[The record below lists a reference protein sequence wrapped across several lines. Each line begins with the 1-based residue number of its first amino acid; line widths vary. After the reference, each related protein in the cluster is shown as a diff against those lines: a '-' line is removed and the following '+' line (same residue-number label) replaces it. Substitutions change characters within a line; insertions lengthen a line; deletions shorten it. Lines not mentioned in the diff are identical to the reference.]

1 MYSHCLSC
9 NAALGTNEVIE
20 EFPIGRRLAF
30 DPERGR
36 LWAICRSCDRWNL
49 VPIEERWEAV
59 EACERL
65 FRATRLRYSTT
76 NIGLAEVPPAFGL
89 IRIGSP
95 LKPEMAAWRYG
106 RYLQEWLPG
115 AAHLGSRVGHL
126 ADRTVGFVAARL
138 GVRRDYDLTMW
149 LRFRHRP
156 DRVVA
161 RAESGVGTVA
171 IRIRDL
177 EQSELKRPDPGEGWR
192 LVVPHDGGILT
203 LSGDRGLSVAGKLLA
218 RLNGRGAS
226 EQAVQYAVAKLSDAA
241 NPDGY
246 FARVAAIALRSWWG
260 RHPDGL
266 LLPAAAPVEATD
278 SERLA
283 LHLTKRSFWGRG
295 GFGSEPTTRL
305 PRLPLVDRLA
315 LEMAANDDTE
325 RRALDGELALL
336 EWAYREAEAL
346 AAISDS
352 LLMTSGYTVITR
364 SKSPLAG
371 RGLSRGRRLC
381 VKRSTLRGPS
391 RPRPSEVPL

>member
-1 MYSHCLSC
+1 MYTHCLSC
-9 NAALGTNEVIE
+9 NSALGTNDVIE
-20 EFPIGRRLAF
+20 QLPIGRRLAF
-30 DPERGR
+30 DPARGR

-76 NIGLAEVPPAFGL
+76 NIGLAEVPPGL
-89 IRIGSP
+89 GLVRIGSP

-115 AAHLGSRVGHL
+115 AANLGSRVGHL
-126 ADRTVGFVAARL
+126 ADRAVGLVANRL

-149 LRFRHRP
+149 LRLHHRP

-161 RAESGVGTVA
+161 LAESGAGTAA

-192 LVVPHDGGILT
+192 LVVPHDRGILT

-266 LLPAAAPVEATD
+266 LLPAAAPIEATD

-336 EWAYREAEAL
+336 EWAYREAETL

-352 LLMTSGYTVITR
+352 LLMSSGYVVR
-364 SKSPLAG
+364 A
-371 RGLSRGRRLC
+371 LSF
-381 VKRSTLRGPS
+381 
-391 RPRPSEVPL
+391 RPGVS

>member
-1 MYSHCLSC
+1 MYSHCLAC
-9 NAALGTNEVIE
+9 NASLGTNEVIE
-20 EFPIGRRLAF
+20 ECRIGRRLAF
-30 DPERGR
+30 DPLRGR
-36 LWAICRSCDRWNL
+36 LWAICKWCNRWNL

-59 EACERL
+59 EACERW

-76 NIGLAEVPPAFGL
+76 NIGLAEVPPGL
-89 IRIGSP
+89 GLVRIGSP

-115 AAHLGSRVGHL
+115 AALLGSRIGDL
-126 ADRTVGFVAARL
+126 ADRAVGIVAARL
-138 GVRRDYDLTMW
+138 GIRRDYDVAMW
-149 LRFRHRP
+149 LRLRHRP
-156 DRVVA
+156 DRIVA
-161 RAESGVGTVA
+161 LAESEAGNVP
-171 IRIRDL
+171 IRVRDL
-177 EQSELKRPDPGEGWR
+177 ERAELKRPDPGEGWR
-192 LVVPHDGGILT
+192 LVVPHETGVLS
-203 LSGDRGLSVAGKLLA
+203 LSGDRGLSVAAKLLA
-218 RLNGRGAS
+218 RLNGTGAS
-226 EQAVQYAVAKLSDAA
+226 ETAVQYAVAKLSDAA

-260 RHPDGL
+260 RHPEGL
-266 LLPAAAPVEATD
+266 ALPGPPADLAAPTD

-325 RRALDGELALL
+325 RRALEGELALL

-352 LLMTSGYTVITR
+352 LPLVSGY
-364 SKSPLAG
+364 PLAF
-371 RGLSRGRRLC
+371 RGAF
-381 VKRSTLRGPS
+381 S
-391 RPRPSEVPL
+391 RP

>member
-1 MYSHCLSC
+1 MYTHCLSC
-9 NAALGTNEVIE
+9 NASLGTNEVIE

-30 DPERGR
+30 DPARGR

-76 NIGLAEVPPAFGL
+76 NIGLAEVPPGFGL
-89 IRIGSP
+89 VRIGSP

-106 RYLQEWLPG
+106 RYLQQWLP
-115 AAHLGSRVGHL
+115 AAADLGSRVGRV
-126 ADRTVGFVAARL
+126 ADRAVGIVVARF
-138 GVRRDYDLTMW
+138 GVRRDYDLAMW
-149 LRFRHRP
+149 LRLRHRP

-161 RAESGVGTVA
+161 LAESDGGSVP

-177 EQSELKRPDPGEGWR
+177 EHAELKRPDPGEGWR
-192 LVVPHDGGILT
+192 LVVPHRAGLLT

-226 EQAVQYAVAKLSDAA
+226 DQAVQYAVAKLSDAN

-260 RHPDGL
+260 RHPDGG
-266 LLPAAAPVEATD
+266 LLPTAAVVESTD

-325 RRALDGELALL
+325 RRALEGELALL
-336 EWAYREAEAL
+336 EWAYREAETL

-352 LLMTSGYTVITR
+352 LPMGAGYFFGSWAR
-364 SKSPLAG
+364 AAS
-371 RGLSRGRRLC
+371 
-381 VKRSTLRGPS
+381 
-391 RPRPSEVPL
+391 

>member
-9 NAALGTNEVIE
+9 NASLGTNDVIE

-30 DPERGR
+30 DPARGR

-65 FRATRLRYSTT
+65 FRSTRLRYSTA
-76 NIGLAEVPPAFGL
+76 NIGLAEVSPGL
-89 IRIGSP
+89 GLVRIGSP

-106 RYLQEWLPG
+106 RYLQQWLPAAADLGSQFGRIADRVVG
-115 AAHLGSRVGHL
+115 AA
-126 ADRTVGFVAARL
+126 AARFGL
-138 GVRRDYDLTMW
+138 RRDYDLGMW
-149 LRFRHRP
+149 LRLRHRP

-161 RAESGVGTVA
+161 LVESNGRSVP

-177 EQSELKRPDPGEGWR
+177 EHAELKRPDPGEGWR
-192 LVVPHDGGILT
+192 LVVPSEAGVLT
-203 LSGDRGLSVAGKLLA
+203 LSGDRGLTVAGKLLA

-226 EQAVQYAVAKLSDAA
+226 EQAVQYAVAKLSDAT

-266 LLPAAAPVEATD
+266 PLPAAAIASSD
-278 SERLA
+278 AERMA

-295 GFGSEPTTRL
+295 GFGSEPATRL
-305 PRLPLVDRLA
+305 PQLPLVDRLA
-315 LEMAANDDTE
+315 LEMAANDDSE
-325 RRALDGELALL
+325 RRVLEGELALL
-336 EWAYREAEAL
+336 EWAYREAETL

-352 LLMTSGYTVITR
+352 LPMGSGYR
-364 SKSPLAG
+364 LAYWA
-371 RGLSRGRRLC
+371 RAAS
-381 VKRSTLRGPS
+381 
-391 RPRPSEVPL
+391 